1 MGKLGRFV
9 AHHSHSIHIQLKSG
23 YSSPPQ
29 GWGQKRVQ
37 AGICKHRKKRVN
49 VVSNRA
55 SLSRTPRWLAIATA
69 SALVGSLAL
78 AAIPAQAASKTP
90 GVTDTE
96 IVLGMQ
102 LPQTGPASPGYNK
115 VDDAMRAYFDYVNSK
130 GGVYGR
136 DITLVAKDDTYK
148 AGLTVSTA
156 SALINKDKVFAMVG
170 SIGTQ
175 THISV
180 IKDINRRGIPDLFVN
195 SGYSG
200 FYTDPKKYPTTFG
213 GLGTYVAEAKILG
226 KYIKKNF
233 SSNKVGI
240 VYQTDDFGRNTVEG
254 LATAGVTFTPRQ
266 TAATFI
272 AGTQGSGLDSQMQQ
286 LKDNEVDV
294 VIVGAVAS
302 AFAAAVASANK
313 IGYKPAQWI
322 VISVGADATT
332 FQTILG
338 ARGIAPAVSAQLLAG
353 TISASHAPS
362 PGEADD
368 EFIKAFK
375 KINEDFNKGPD
386 SKWDNNVLQGMNI
399 GYLMTSALLGAGKK
413 LTRPGIIKYVKENGA
428 KLSSAALA
436 PLGYGATTH
445 EAFTGFWIGKYD
457 ANLVLKP
464 VGKARKVWT
473 TDSAKGKVKGLKYKR
488 PAIAADALPKV
499 G

>member
-1 MGKLGRFV
+1 MR
-9 AHHSHSIHIQLKSG
+9 
-23 YSSPPQ
+23 
-29 GWGQKRVQ
+29 
-37 AGICKHRKKRVN
+37 
-49 VVSNRA
+49 NRA
-55 SLSRTPRWLAIATA
+55 SLSKPSRGLVASVAAVLAGAMAFTA
-69 SALVGSLAL
+69 V
-78 AAIPAQAASKTP
+78 PAQGASTP
-90 GVTDTE
+90 GVSDTE

-136 DITLVAKDDTYK
+136 SIKLVVKDDAYK

-170 SIGTQ
+170 SVGTQ

-200 FYTDPKKYPTTFG
+200 FYIDPKKYPTTFG
-213 GLGTYVAEAKILG
+213 ALGTYVVEAKILG
-226 KYIKKNF
+226 KYIKETFSKNT
-233 SSNKVGI
+233 VGI

-254 LATAGVTFTPRQ
+254 LATAGVTFTPKK

-272 AGTQGSGLDSQMQQ
+272 AGTQAGGLDAQMQQ
-286 LKDNEVDV
+286 LKDNNVDV

-302 AFAAAVASANK
+302 AFAAAVSSANK
-313 IGYKPAQWI
+313 IGYKPTKWI

-338 ARGIAPAVSAQLLAG
+338 ARGIAPAVSAALLAG
-353 TISASHAPS
+353 TISASHAPA
-362 PGEADD
+362 PGEEND
-368 EFIKAFK
+368 EFVKAFK
-375 KINEDFNKGPD
+375 KINDEFNKTTGPD
-386 SKWDNNVLQGMNI
+386 KAWDNNVLQGMNI
-399 GYLMTSALLGAGKK
+399 AYLATSALMGVGKD
-413 LTRPGIIKYVKENGA
+413 LTRAKLVSYLKKNGS
-428 KLSSAALA
+428 KLSSAAFS
-436 PLGYGATTH
+436 PLGYSDTTH
-445 EAFTGFWIGKYD
+445 EAFTGFWLGEYD
-457 ANLVLKP
+457 ASLVLKP
-464 VGKARKVWT
+464 LDGKRVVYT
-473 TDSAKGKVKGLKYKR
+473 TDSAKGPVTVSNYKR